1 MARYE
6 LSIKASYVSNWGLY
20 PSIREFVQ
28 NSRDAEI
35 QFGAP
40 MTVKFSER
48 VRKGAKVGVL
58 VIHNQG
64 CTLPK
69 EALLL
74 GHTTKA
80 DDARTIGQWGEG
92 FKLASLA
99 LLRLGLEIK
108 IRNGSEV
115 WVPRIV
121 SSEKYNAEV
130 LAFDVV
136 KGNKHENRV
145 QFEIVG
151 LDQSDWNDIRKKFL
165 FLEEYPESVEVFDG
179 HVLTDDQYRGQLFV
193 KGMFVAQTQS
203 HFGYDFKDAD
213 IDRDRRMINDFASKT
228 SDLLAQAINKGE
240 LTNQIFELMQEGSE
254 EASYIT
260 NWRLDGNAC
269 KTIAQEFQRANP
281 GVIPVETLAEKQE
294 LESFGKKAQ
303 QVSWNMRGILE
314 SQLGKAGEHLQQLR
328 RSDKKQ
334 YALSELTQTER
345 DNLRFI
351 VSTVGRA
358 CQKLG
363 EVVKTLD
370 DVLIV
375 DFAKADSIGTYDP
388 NTGNIRLARS
398 IMQSKSKALYTLVHE
413 VAHSHGG
420 DGVRS
425 HEEAIG
431 NIMEKILD
439 ELL

>member
-1 MARYE
+1 MAKFE
-6 LSIKASYVSNWGLY
+6 LTIEASYLPGWGLFEGC
-20 PSIREFVQ
+20 REVIA
-28 NSRDAEI
+28 NARDAET
-35 QFGAP
+35 QFNAP
-40 MTVKFSER
+40 MTIKFAER
-48 VRKGAKVGVL
+48 TKNGKKVGAL
-58 VIHNQG
+58 IITNQG
-64 CTLPK
+64 TFLPK
-69 EALLL
+69 ETLLI
-74 GHTTKA
+74 GHSTKR
-80 DDARTIGQWGEG
+80 DDSRTIGVFGEG
-92 FKLASLA
+92 MKYGVMA
-99 LLRLGLEIK
+99 LLRLGLSVK

-115 WVPRIV
+115 WVPSIER
-121 SSEKYNAEV
+121 SEKYNADV
-130 LAFDVV
+130 LVFNTT
-136 KGNKHENRV
+136 KGHKDEKRV

-151 LDQSDWNDIRKKFL
+151 MDESDWQEIEKKLL
-165 FLEEYPESVEVFDG
+165 FIGEYPESVEVFDG
-179 HVLTDDQYRGQLFV
+179 HVLTSPQYQGQLFV

-213 IDRDRRMINDFASKT
+213 IDRDRRMINEFASKT
-228 SDLLAQAINKGE
+228 SDLLAQAVNKNE
-240 LTNQIFELMQEGSE
+240 LASQVFELLQDGSE
-254 EASYIT
+254 EASHIT
-260 NWRLDGNAC
+260 NWRLDENAC
-269 KTIAQEFQRANP
+269 KTIATEFQRANP

-303 QVSWNMRGILE
+303 QVSWNIRTILE
-314 SQLGKAGEHLQQLR
+314 SQLGKAGEHLRQLR

-334 YALSELTQTER
+334 YALSELTQFER

-363 EVVKTLD
+363 DVVKTLD
-370 DVLIV
+370 DILIV
-375 DFAKADSIGTYDP
+375 DFAKADRIGTYDP

-398 IMQSKSKALYTLVHE
+398 IMESKGKALYTLVHE

>member
-1 MARYE
+1 MTRYE

-20 PSIREFVQ
+20 PAIREFVQ

-48 VRKGAKVGVL
+48 TRKKSNVGVL

-69 EALLL
+69 ESLLL

-80 DDARTIGQWGEG
+80 DDSRTIGQWGEG
-92 FKLASLA
+92 YKLASLA
-99 LLRLGLEIK
+99 LLRLGLEVK

-121 SSEKYNAEV
+121 HSEKYNAEV
-130 LAFDVV
+130 LAFDVT
-136 KGNKHENRV
+136 KGNKNESRV
-145 QFEIVG
+145 QFEVIG
-151 LDQSDWNDIRKKFL
+151 IDKADWEDIRKKFL
-165 FLEEYPESVEVFDG
+165 FLEQYPESVEVFGG
-179 HVLTDDQYRGQLFV
+179 HVLTDSRCQGQLFV

-203 HFGYDFKDAD
+203 HFGYDFKEAD
-213 IDRDRRMINDFASKT
+213 IDRDRRMINEFTSKT
-228 SDLLAQAINKGE
+228 SDLLAMAVNKGE
-240 LTNQIFELMQEGSE
+240 LASQVFSLMQEGAE
-254 EASYIT
+254 EASYISH
-260 NWRLDGNAC
+260 WRLDDNARE
-269 KTIAQEFQRANP
+269 TIAKEFQRANP

-303 QVSWNMRGILE
+303 QVSWNMRSILE
-314 SQLGKAGEHLQQLR
+314 GHLGKAGDHLQQLR

-334 YALSELTQTER
+334 YALNELTQTER
-345 DNLRFI
+345 DNFRFI
-351 VSTVGRA
+351 VSMVGRA

-363 EVVKTLD
+363 EVVKTLAE
-370 DVLIV
+370 VLVV
-375 DFAKADSIGTYDP
+375 DFAKEDRIGAYDP

-398 IMQSKSKALYTLVHE
+398 ILENKPRALYTLIHE
-413 VAHSHGG
+413 VAHTHGG

-431 NIMEKILD
+431 KIMEKILE